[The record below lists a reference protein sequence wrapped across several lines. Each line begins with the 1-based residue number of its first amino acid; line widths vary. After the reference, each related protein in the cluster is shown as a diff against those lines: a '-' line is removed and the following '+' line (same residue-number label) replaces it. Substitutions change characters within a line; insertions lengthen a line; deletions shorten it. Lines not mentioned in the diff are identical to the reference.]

1 MLESHVL
8 ESYVPES
15 QSPRH
20 NLTLSQSLK
29 GFICGEKHSLLIKH
43 GRGRTLVD
51 KASCT
56 RVSAENNIR
65 RRFVGTK
72 SNAGKTT
79 EKLVGTL

>member
-43 GRGRTLVD
+43 GRG
-51 KASCT
+51 
-56 RVSAENNIR
+56 IR
-65 RRFVGTK
+65 WPHVGGQSELYSGFCREQHK
-72 SNAGKTT
+72 KEICGN
-79 EKLVGTL
+79 